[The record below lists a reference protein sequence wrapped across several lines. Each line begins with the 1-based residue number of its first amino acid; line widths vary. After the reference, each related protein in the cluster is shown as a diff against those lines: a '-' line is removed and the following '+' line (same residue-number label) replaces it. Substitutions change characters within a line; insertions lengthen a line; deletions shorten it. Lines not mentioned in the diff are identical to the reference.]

1 VVAGKISVVDDKV
14 TLINQ
19 NTVFKAGVDLE
30 IKRASRGNLDLG
42 GNHRPVMRCIN
53 VSDLFEI
60 SRNKSD
66 LTIVYG
72 SHLGGV
78 RGKVCRL

>member
-1 VVAGKISVVDDKV
+1 MVAGKISVVDDKV

-19 NTVFKAGVDLE
+19 NPVFKVEVDLE

-60 SRNKSD
+60 SRDEPD
-66 LTIVYG
+66 LNTLDRG
-72 SHLGGV
+72 HHGRV
-78 RGKVCRL
+78 RRKVGRL